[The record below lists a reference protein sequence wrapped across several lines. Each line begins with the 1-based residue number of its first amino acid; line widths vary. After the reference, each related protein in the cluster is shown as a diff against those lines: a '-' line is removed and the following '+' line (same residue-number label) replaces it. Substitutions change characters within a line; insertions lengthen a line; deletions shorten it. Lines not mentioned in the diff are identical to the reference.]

1 MSGLDPDSPSL
12 PRSPVIT
19 LWRGPRWHY
28 HQDPDSHG
36 PVHRLG
42 LFPLRQKCQMVK
54 LGVGYGVWPV
64 GARPGGVLLTMA
76 LSHVRGMGNSQGLGY
91 CPGIDMVSGCTEV
104 QGLWGFRPSKE
115 AAEDPIYE
123 ATAPTSEGKLA
134 AEPSSSK

>member
-1 MSGLDPDSPSL
+1 
-12 PRSPVIT
+12 
-19 LWRGPRWHY
+19 
-28 HQDPDSHG
+28 
-36 PVHRLG
+36 
-42 LFPLRQKCQMVK
+42 MVK

-64 GARPGGVLLTMA
+64 GARPGGVLLTMV

-91 CPGIDMVSGCTEV
+91 CPGIDMGSGCTEV